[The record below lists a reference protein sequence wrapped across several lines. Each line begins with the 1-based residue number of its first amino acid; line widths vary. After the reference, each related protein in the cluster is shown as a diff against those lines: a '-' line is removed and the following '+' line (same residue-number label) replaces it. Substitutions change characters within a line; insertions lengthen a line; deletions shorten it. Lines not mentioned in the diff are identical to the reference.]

1 MKGFQLKEEIDY
13 KKIFSLVVKMTTIK
27 TMLSI
32 IIVENL
38 HLEYM
43 DVKITFLHDD
53 LDELYMEQSQG
64 YVIPRKEAMMC

>member
-1 MKGFQLKEEIDY
+1 
-13 KKIFSLVVKMTTIK
+13 MTTIK

-43 DVKITFLHDD
+43 DVKTTFLHDD